1 MIATSVS
8 MTIISHVVKAVYS
21 IMNNTSSLLDSKGK
35 EELQIAY
42 SYLSDA
48 NPTVSI
54 VRMALQH
61 METAY
66 SLLDKD
72 PIVNAENRIKDCNK
86 LCYFIAKLHKE
97 LGDSYESTVLYWANM
112 VDLSQ
117 YPPKEFESI
126 LKKSNWH
133 SLEARYEWNMEKD
146 NSYDPAE
153 DPVWMAG
160 NQHA

>member
-1 MIATSVS
+1 
-8 MTIISHVVKAVYS
+8 MTIISNVVKAVYS

-48 NPTVSI
+48 NPSISI

-66 SLLDKD
+66 TLLDKD
-72 PIVNAENRIKDCNK
+72 PIINAEKRIKDCNM
-86 LCYFIAKLHKE
+86 LCYYIAKLHKE

-112 VDLSQ
+112 IDLSQ
-117 YPPKEFESI
+117 YPPKEFEFI
-126 LKKSNWH
+126 LKESDWH
-133 SLEARYEWNMEKD
+133 SLEHGYRLRHESTSSIEL
-146 NSYDPAE
+146 SE
-153 DPVWMAG
+153 DPTWLAD